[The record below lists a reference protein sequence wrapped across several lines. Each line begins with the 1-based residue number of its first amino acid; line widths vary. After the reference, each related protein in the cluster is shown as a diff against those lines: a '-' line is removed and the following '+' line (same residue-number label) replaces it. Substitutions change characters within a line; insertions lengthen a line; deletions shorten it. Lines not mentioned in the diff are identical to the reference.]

1 MSSEILAMKE
11 AYERVTEIANN
22 LEADNARLEADLSA
36 WNVAHQECLAQLRG
50 KVAELDKC
58 RENKAA
64 LKSDNARLREALEAM
79 VTATSNFN
87 QGLAAARDM
96 ADAALAAHK
105 QARSKGE

>member
-1 MSSEILAMKE
+1 MATDYTQWQPEALAQIIAFREKSME
-11 AYERVTEIANN
+11 QFAERIAS
-22 LEADNARLEADLSA
+22 LEA
-36 WNVAHQECLAQLRG
+36 
-50 KVAELDKC
+50 
-58 RENKAA
+58 
-64 LKSDNARLREALEAM
+64 DNARLREALQAM